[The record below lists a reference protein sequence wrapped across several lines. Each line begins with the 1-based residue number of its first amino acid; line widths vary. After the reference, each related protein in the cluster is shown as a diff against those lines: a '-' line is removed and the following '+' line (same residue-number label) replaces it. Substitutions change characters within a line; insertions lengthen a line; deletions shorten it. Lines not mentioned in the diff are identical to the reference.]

1 MNLSPV
7 IPFEPISVPSFP
19 QGDNWIAQ
27 IKWDGVRMLIYFD
40 GRETRLINR
49 RLNDRTAQYPEFGD
63 PSTYCASSSFILDGE
78 MIAFDEN
85 KPSFH
90 EVMRRDGVR
99 KETNIRIAISQVP
112 VTYMIFDVL
121 YADGIWLTNEP
132 LGERQKRLSDMI
144 VPCERV
150 QVCQNFA
157 DAPKLFELMKAHRM
171 EGIVCKSLDSA
182 YSIGKKDNRWQ
193 KIKITRDL
201 IAAVGGVTYN
211 GKLVNSL
218 LLGLYDEEGKWHYIG
233 NAGTGKMSQEE
244 WRRLT
249 DRIPSIASVD
259 MPFSHKPD
267 KHKDAVWVIPTIV
280 AKVSFLEWTPGGTM
294 RQPSIQA
301 LLPPTS
307 LSECS
312 LKQIDER

>member
-1 MNLSPV
+1 MILNPV
-7 IPFEPISVPSFP
+7 IPFEPVSVPSFP

-40 GRETRLINR
+40 GSETRLINR

-63 PSTYCASSSFILDGE
+63 PSAYCTSSSFILDGE

-85 KPSFH
+85 RPSFH

-99 KETNIRIAISQVP
+99 KEANIRLAVSQVP

-121 YADGIWLTNEP
+121 YANGKWLTNEP
-132 LGERQKRLSDMI
+132 LSERQKRLSDMI

-157 DAPKLFELMKAHRM
+157 DAPKLFELMKAHGM
-171 EGIVCKSLDSA
+171 EGIVCKSLDGA

-193 KIKITRDL
+193 KLKVKRDL

-211 GKLVNSL
+211 GKIVNSL
-218 LLGLYDEEGKWHYIG
+218 LLGLFDGEGNLHYIG
-233 NAGTGKMSQEE
+233 SAGTGKVTQEE

-249 DRIPSIASVD
+249 DRISSITAVD
-259 MPFSHKPD
+259 MPFARKPD
-267 KHKDAVWVIPTIV
+267 KQKDAVWVTPQIV
-280 AKVSFLEWTPGGTM
+280 VKVQFQEWTPAGTM

-301 LLPPTS
+301 F
-307 LSECS
+307 LSQTWIPECS
-312 LKQIDER
+312 LTQIGG